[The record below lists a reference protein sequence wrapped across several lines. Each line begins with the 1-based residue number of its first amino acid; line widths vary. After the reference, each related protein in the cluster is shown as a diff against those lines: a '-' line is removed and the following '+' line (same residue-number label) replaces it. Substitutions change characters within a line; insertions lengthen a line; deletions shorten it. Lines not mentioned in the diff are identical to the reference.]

1 VLRNLGVVRSSR
13 IPVKVLGNGEL
24 TAKLNVSAAKFT
36 ESAKGKIEQAGGTA
50 AIDE

>member
-1 VLRNLGVVRSSR
+1 VVRSSR
-13 IPVKVLGNGEL
+13 IPVKVLGNGDL

-36 ESAKGKIEQAGGTA
+36 ETAKDKIEQAGGTA